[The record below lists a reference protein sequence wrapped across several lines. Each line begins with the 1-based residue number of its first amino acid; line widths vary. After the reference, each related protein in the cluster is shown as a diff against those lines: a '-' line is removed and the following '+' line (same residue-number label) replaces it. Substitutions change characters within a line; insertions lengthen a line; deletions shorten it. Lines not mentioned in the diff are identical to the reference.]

1 MRSCGLKDATILEA
15 EAKAQGAIG
24 PVFFMWEFP
33 KIRGYLIWGPYNQDP
48 TIYGAILGSP
58 IFGNSHVTVV

>member
-33 KIRGYLIWGPYNQDP
+33 KIRGYPRVPLKGYYKG
-48 TIYGAILGSP
+48 TIRVPLKGS
-58 IFGNSHVTVV
+58 ISV

>member
-33 KIRGYLIWGPYNQDP
+33 KIRGYLRVP
-48 TIYGAILGSP
+48 LKRLL
-58 IFGNSHVTVV
+58 